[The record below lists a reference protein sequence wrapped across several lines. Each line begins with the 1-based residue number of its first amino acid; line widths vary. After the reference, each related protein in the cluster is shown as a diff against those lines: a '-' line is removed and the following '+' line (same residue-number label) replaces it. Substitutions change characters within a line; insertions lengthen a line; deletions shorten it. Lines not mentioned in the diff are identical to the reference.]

1 VEDSPC
7 AAESDAVQNDSKKVR
22 DRRMTDDPYR
32 TILITVQKSST
43 AEIEL
48 WKNSIIY
55 LQASSTI
62 NQSES
67 EKF

>member
-1 VEDSPC
+1 MKAVVAVRGKIPSEDG
-7 AAESDAVQNDSKKVR
+7 
-22 DRRMTDDPYR
+22 
-32 TILITVQKSST
+32 KSST

-55 LQASSTI
+55 LGAFSTI